1 MEEENKVLETETN
14 QENNQ
19 TPSTDSEA
27 ANKETPVETTPVEEE
42 KVEAAVEETKVET
55 PAEAKEEV
63 KAEEVKEEKASDK
76 EAETKKGKASK
87 ETKAENK
94 EEKGEEGKTSEE
106 AQKGGKRPP
115 RNFKPRKEEKEF
127 TERVVKINRISKT
140 VKGGKRMRFSAL
152 VVIGDSKGR
161 YGFGMGKSIETP
173 EAIKKAIASAKKQL
187 KKVEIVEG
195 DTIAHEIVGK
205 FGATQVYLKP
215 APEGTGLVAGGAVRA
230 ILELAGIKNIYS
242 KIYGSRTQ
250 MNVVKATVSGLT
262 GLKSYTKVKQIR
274 YNK

>member
-1 MEEENKVLETETN
+1 MEENKVQETENTN
-14 QENNQ
+14 LENNQ
-19 TPSTDSEA
+19 
-27 ANKETPVETTPVEEE
+27 
-42 KVEAAVEETKVET
+42 VEETKVET
-55 PAEAKEEV
+55 ATEEV
-63 KAEEVKEEKASDK
+63 KAEEAKVETPVEETKVEETKAEAPAKEEKVEETKVEEKAEVKEETKADSKPNKEEKAK
-76 EAETKKGKASK
+76 EGK
-87 ETKAENK
+87 K
-94 EEKGEEGKTSEE
+94 EEKAGEETKERNFKK
-106 AQKGGKRPP
+106 AP

-127 TERVVKINRISKT
+127 AEKVVKINRISKT
-140 VKGGKRMRFSAL
+140 VKGGRRMRFSAL

-161 YGFGMGKSIETP
+161 YGFGMGKSAETP

-187 KKVEIVEG
+187 QKVEIVEG

-230 ILELAGIKNIYS
+230 ILELAGIKNVYS

-250 MNVVKATVSGLT
+250 MNVVKATVNGLVS
-262 GLKSYTKVKQIR
+262 LKSYAKVKQIR